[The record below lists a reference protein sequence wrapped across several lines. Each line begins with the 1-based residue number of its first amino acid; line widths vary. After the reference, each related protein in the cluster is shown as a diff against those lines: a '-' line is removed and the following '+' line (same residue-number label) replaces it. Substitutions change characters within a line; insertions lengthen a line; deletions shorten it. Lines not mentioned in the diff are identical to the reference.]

1 VLDVA
6 GAVVEVWATV
16 VDVED
21 SPVVVVGASGVV
33 VDVDEVE
40 VGCARGRNVITTGGF
55 GVGGDV
61 SGTATVDE
69 LLDELDDE
77 LLDEEELLDELEDEL
92 LDELEDEL
100 LEELEEEELLEELED
115 ELLDDD
121 DSGGPSTQTHTMT

>member
-77 LLDEEELLDELEDEL
+77 LLDEELLDELEDEL

>member
-1 VLDVA
+1 MLDVA

-69 LLDELDDE
+69 LLEELDDE
-77 LLDEEELLDELEDEL
+77 LLDEELLDELEDEL
-92 LDELEDEL
+92 LD
-100 LEELEEEELLEELED
+100 ELED